1 MVTTMAYSAEI
12 DLDKLKS
19 FSEMAADQ
27 EPKAEVVVEETEE
40 VEPTDEPAEA
50 IEDTEGD
57 ESEGSDKDSKTE
69 PKKTEKVAPWG
80 KSNKVPKG
88 VQDRFR
94 TMTEKIRTLESKLNS
109 KAVEG
114 KEEQQYDLRDPVQ
127 LAQYIAETM
136 DAKAT
141 EREEKRRQHA
151 EYEVLNKKW
160 TENFEKAKEQL
171 EDYDEVLAESKAI
184 LPNSTLRHIV
194 ESDVG
199 PYVSYTIAKDLAL
212 QELINGL
219 APAERHAKV
228 LEVEKTVR
236 SYLNGSKPVSPA
248 KGGVQTPAAK
258 PALKAPGSTV
268 KKAPGQKVKL
278 DPATADVMDWINNT

>member
-1 MVTTMAYSAEI
+1 MAYATDI

-19 FSEMAADQ
+19 FSEMASEAAGK
-27 EPKAEVVVEETEE
+27 EEAKAEPSVDETPE
-40 VEPTDEPAEA
+40 VEVQDEDEGAEDA
-50 IEDTEGD
+50 AEGD
-57 ESEGSDKDSKTE
+57 EPEAKQTKETSKS
-69 PKKTEKVAPWG
+69 TEKPAPWG
-80 KSNKVPKG
+80 KANKVPKG
-88 VQDRFR
+88 IQDRFKHF
-94 TMTEKIRTLESKLNS
+94 TDKIRDLESKLNS

-141 EREEKRRQHA
+141 EREERRRQHA

-160 TENFEKAKEQL
+160 TENFEKAKAEL
-171 EDYDEVLAESKAI
+171 DDYDEVLAESKAV
-184 LPNSTLRHIV
+184 LPNTTLRHIV

-199 PYVSYTIAKDLAL
+199 PYVSYTIAKDTKL
-212 QELINGL
+212 QEVINGL

-236 SYLNGSKPVSPA
+236 AYLNGSKQVSPA

-258 PALKAPGSTV
+258 PALKAPGSSI
-268 KKAPGQKVKL
+268 KKVPGSKVNL